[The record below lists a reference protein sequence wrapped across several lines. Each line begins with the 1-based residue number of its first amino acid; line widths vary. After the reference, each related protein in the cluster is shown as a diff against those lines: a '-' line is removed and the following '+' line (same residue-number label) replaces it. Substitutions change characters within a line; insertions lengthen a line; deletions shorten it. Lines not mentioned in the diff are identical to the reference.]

1 MSMTSRIK
9 ATASNIVSN
18 LTRKQS
24 YNSGD
29 ETTAT
34 ANASGKYKSYT
45 RLANRKTR
53 NLSYKQYTD
62 IMKDPQV
69 KVGLE
74 ILKYFLISKNYVLTS
89 NSDDE
94 TDIEITNFIQECLD
108 NMETPFRDVI
118 KNILT
123 AIRYG
128 YSVQE
133 KVYTV
138 NNDSK
143 ITIKGIYPIH
153 IKTLQNKPFIR
164 DDKGELKAIH
174 QESMYGTT
182 DIPINK
188 CLLYSFDK
196 EFDEIEGN
204 SILNEIKPITED
216 KEDIKDWLMTFLNK
230 NESPTMFGKT
240 DDPTHAPII
249 QEALDNVAAGATNIV
264 VGSNDEL
271 GILESSHRG
280 EAYFTT
286 LNYNDN
292 QIFRRMFLGS
302 LLLGSA
308 DQTGSYAQSYT
319 QENVLFQIL
328 DGILSDTAQ
337 EIQKGVVDDLTNMNF
352 GLSAKAPSFS
362 FEKFTKKEVI
372 NLLNTI
378 KGFIDNGSF
387 DSDNQAFKELL
398 GAAFLTEADIK
409 LDLDAVNN
417 TTQSLED
424 DTDYGYQP
432 PLPGQSEAEELI
444 DEQLEGII

>member
-1 MSMTSRIK
+1 MSRLSRIK
-9 ATASNIVSN
+9 AATSNIVSKF
-18 LTRKQS
+18 TRKQS

-29 ETTAT
+29 DNITAST
-34 ANASGKYKSYT
+34 GGRYNSYT
-45 RLANRKTR
+45 RLAHRQTN
-53 NLSYKQYTD
+53 NLSYKQYRD

-89 NSDDE
+89 DSDDE
-94 TDIEITNFIQECLD
+94 ISIEITDFIQESLD

-133 KVYTV
+133 KVYTM
-138 NNDSK
+138 NTDNR
-143 ITIKGIYPIH
+143 ITIKGLYPIH
-153 IKTLQNKPFIR
+153 IKTLQNDPFIR
-164 DDKGELKAIH
+164 DKTGELTGIH
-174 QESMYGTT
+174 QESMYGAV
-182 DIPINK
+182 DIPIDK

-204 SILNEIKPITED
+204 SILNEIKPIAED

-230 NESPTMFGKT
+230 NESPTMYGKT

-249 QEALDNVAAGATNIV
+249 QDALDNVAAGATNIV
-264 VGSNDEL
+264 VGTNDDL

-302 LLLGSA
+302 LLLGSG

-328 DGILSDTAQ
+328 DGVLTDIAQ
-337 EIQKGVVDDLTNMNF
+337 IIQRTVVNELTSMNF

-362 FEKFTKKEVI
+362 FEKFTKKDVLK
-372 NLLNTI
+372 LLEI
-378 KGFIDNGSF
+378 VKGFIDNGSF
-387 DSDNQAFKELL
+387 DSDNQSFKELL

-409 LDLDAVNN
+409 LDLDNVTN
-417 TTQSLED
+417 TTEVL
-424 DTDYGYQP
+424 TDETNFDYQP
-432 PLPGQSEAEELI
+432 PLPGESEANDLI
-444 DEQLEGII
+444 NEQLEGIV

>member
-1 MSMTSRIK
+1 MSRLSRIK
-9 ATASNIVSN
+9 ATTSNIVSKF
-18 LTRKQS
+18 TRKQS

-29 ETTAT
+29 DNITAST
-34 ANASGKYKSYT
+34 GGRYNSYI
-45 RLANRKTR
+45 RLAHRQTN
-53 NLSYKQYTD
+53 NLSYKQYRD

-89 NSDDE
+89 DSDDE
-94 TDIEITNFIQECLD
+94 ISIEITDFIQESLD

-123 AIRYG
+123 ALRYG

-133 KVYTV
+133 KVYTM
-138 NNDSK
+138 NTDNR
-143 ITIKGIYPIH
+143 ITIKGLYPIH
-153 IKTLQNKPFIR
+153 IKTLQNDPFIR
-164 DDKGELKAIH
+164 DKTGELTGIH
-174 QESMYGTT
+174 QESMYGTV
-182 DIPINK
+182 DIPIDK

-204 SILNEIKPITED
+204 SILNEIKPISED

-230 NESPTMFGKT
+230 NESPTTYAKT

-249 QEALDNVAAGATNIV
+249 QEALNNISAGATNIV
-264 VGSNDEL
+264 VGTNDDL

-302 LLLGSA
+302 LLLGSG

-319 QENVLFQIL
+319 QENVLFQIM
-328 DGILSDTAQ
+328 DGILTDVAQ
-337 EIQKGVVDDLTNMNF
+337 IIQRTVVNDLTSMNF

-362 FEKFTKKEVI
+362 FEKFTKKDVLK
-372 NLLNTI
+372 LLEI
-378 KGFIDNGSF
+378 VKGFIDNGSF
-387 DSDNQAFKELL
+387 DSDNQSFKELL

-409 LDLDAVNN
+409 LDLDNVTD
-417 TTQSLED
+417 TTQTLNDETNFD
-424 DTDYGYQP
+424 YQP
-432 PLPGQSEAEELI
+432 PLPGESEANDLI
-444 DEQLEGII
+444 NEQLEGIV

>member
-1 MSMTSRIK
+1 MSRLSRIK
-9 ATASNIVSN
+9 ATTSNIVSKF
-18 LTRKQS
+18 TRKQS

-29 ETTAT
+29 DNITAST
-34 ANASGKYKSYT
+34 GGRYNSYT
-45 RLANRKTR
+45 RLAHRQTN
-53 NLSYKQYTD
+53 NLSYKQYRD

-89 NSDDE
+89 DSDDE
-94 TDIEITNFIQECLD
+94 ISIEITDFIQESLD

-123 AIRYG
+123 ALRYG

-133 KVYTV
+133 KVYTM
-138 NNDSK
+138 NTDNR
-143 ITIKGIYPIH
+143 ITIKGLYPIH
-153 IKTLQNKPFIR
+153 IKTLQNDPFIR
-164 DDKGELKAIH
+164 DKTGELTGIH
-174 QESMYGTT
+174 QESMYGAV
-182 DIPINK
+182 DIPIDK

-204 SILNEIKPITED
+204 SILNEIKPIAED

-230 NESPTMFGKT
+230 NESPTTYAKT

-249 QEALDNVAAGATNIV
+249 QESLNNISAGATNIV
-264 VGSNDEL
+264 VGTNDEL

-302 LLLGSA
+302 LLLGSG

-328 DGILSDTAQ
+328 DGILTDIAQ
-337 EIQKGVVDDLTNMNF
+337 IIQRTVVNDLTSMNF
-352 GLSAKAPSFS
+352 GLSAKSPSFS
-362 FEKFTKKEVI
+362 FEKFTKKDVLK
-372 NLLNTI
+372 LLEI
-378 KGFIDNGSF
+378 VKGFIDNGSF
-387 DSDNQAFKELL
+387 DSDNQSFKELL

-409 LDLDAVNN
+409 LDLDNVTD
-417 TTQSLED
+417 TTQTLNDETNFD
-424 DTDYGYQP
+424 YQP
-432 PLPGQSEAEELI
+432 PLPGESEANDLI
-444 DEQLEGII
+444 NEQLEGIV

>member
-1 MSMTSRIK
+1 MSRLSRIK
-9 ATASNIVSN
+9 ATTSNIVSKF
-18 LTRKQS
+18 TRKQS

-29 ETTAT
+29 DNITAST
-34 ANASGKYKSYT
+34 GGRYNSYT
-45 RLANRKTR
+45 RLAHRQTN
-53 NLSYKQYTD
+53 NLSYKQYRD

-89 NSDDE
+89 DSDDE
-94 TDIEITNFIQECLD
+94 ISIEITDFIQESLD

-123 AIRYG
+123 ALRYG

-133 KVYTV
+133 KVYTM
-138 NNDSK
+138 NTDNR
-143 ITIKGIYPIH
+143 ITIKGLYPIH
-153 IKTLQNKPFIR
+153 IKTLQNDPFIR
-164 DDKGELKAIH
+164 DKTGELTGIH
-174 QESMYGTT
+174 QESMYGTV
-182 DIPINK
+182 DIPIDK

-204 SILNEIKPITED
+204 SILNEIKPIAED

-230 NESPTMFGKT
+230 NESPTTYAKT

-249 QEALDNVAAGATNIV
+249 QESLNNISAGATNIV
-264 VGSNDEL
+264 VGTNDEL

-302 LLLGSA
+302 LLLGSG

-328 DGILSDTAQ
+328 DGILTDIAQ
-337 EIQKGVVDDLTNMNF
+337 IIQRTVVNDLTSMNF
-352 GLSAKAPSFS
+352 GLSAKSPSFS
-362 FEKFTKKEVI
+362 FEKFTKKDVLK
-372 NLLNTI
+372 LLEI
-378 KGFIDNGSF
+378 VKGFIDNGSF
-387 DSDNQAFKELL
+387 DSDNQSFKELL

-409 LDLDAVNN
+409 LDLDNVTD
-417 TTQSLED
+417 TTQTLNDETNFD
-424 DTDYGYQP
+424 YQP
-432 PLPGQSEAEELI
+432 PLPGESEANDLI
-444 DEQLEGII
+444 NEQLEGIV

>member
-1 MSMTSRIK
+1 MSRLSRIK
-9 ATASNIVSN
+9 ATTSNIVSKF
-18 LTRKQS
+18 TRKQS

-29 ETTAT
+29 DNITAST
-34 ANASGKYKSYT
+34 GGRYNSYT
-45 RLANRKTR
+45 RLAHRQTN
-53 NLSYKQYTD
+53 NLSYKQYRD

-89 NSDDE
+89 DSDDE
-94 TDIEITNFIQECLD
+94 ISIEITDFIQESLD

-123 AIRYG
+123 ALRYG

-133 KVYTV
+133 KVYTM
-138 NNDSK
+138 NTDNR
-143 ITIKGIYPIH
+143 ITIKGLYPIH
-153 IKTLQNKPFIR
+153 IKTLQNDPFIR
-164 DDKGELKAIH
+164 DKTGELTGIH
-174 QESMYGTT
+174 QESMYGTV
-182 DIPINK
+182 DIPIDK

-204 SILNEIKPITED
+204 SILNEIKPIAED

-230 NESPTMFGKT
+230 NESPTTYAKT

-249 QEALDNVAAGATNIV
+249 QESLNNISAGATNIV
-264 VGSNDEL
+264 VGANDEL

-302 LLLGSA
+302 LLLGSG

-328 DGILSDTAQ
+328 DGILTDIAQ
-337 EIQKGVVDDLTNMNF
+337 IIQRTVVNELTSMNF
-352 GLSAKAPSFS
+352 GLSAKSPSFS
-362 FEKFTKKEVI
+362 FEKFTKKDVLK
-372 NLLNTI
+372 LLEI
-378 KGFIDNGSF
+378 VKGFIDNGSF
-387 DSDNQAFKELL
+387 DSDNQSFKELL

-409 LDLDAVNN
+409 LDLDNVTD
-417 TTQSLED
+417 TTQTLNDETNFD
-424 DTDYGYQP
+424 YQP
-432 PLPGQSEAEELI
+432 PLPGESEANDLI
-444 DEQLEGII
+444 NEQLEGIV

>member
-1 MSMTSRIK
+1 MNWTSRIK

-29 ETTAT
+29 ENITSTTG
-34 ANASGKYKSYT
+34 GKYNAYIK
-45 RLANRKTR
+45 LVNRQTH
-53 NLSYKQYTD
+53 NLSYKQYKG

-94 TDIEITNFIQECLD
+94 KDIEITNFIQESLD
-108 NMETPFRDVI
+108 NMETPFREVI

-153 IKTLQNKPFIR
+153 IKTLQNEPFIR

-230 NESPTMFGKT
+230 NESPTMYGKT
-240 DDPTHAPII
+240 DNPTHAPII
-249 QEALDNVAAGATNIV
+249 QKALDNVAAGATNIV
-264 VGSNDEL
+264 VGSGDEL

-328 DGILSDTAQ
+328 DGILTDVAQ
-337 EIQKGVVDDLTNMNF
+337 EIQRTVINELTNMNY
-352 GLSAKAPSFS
+352 GLSAKAPLFS

-398 GAAFLTEADIK
+398 GQAFLTEADIK
-409 LDLDAVNN
+409 LDLDAVND
-417 TTQSLED
+417 TTAEIED
-424 DTDYGYQP
+424 ETDYGYQP
-432 PLPGQSEAEELI
+432 PLPGESEATDLI
-444 DEQLEGII
+444 DQQLEGII

>member
-1 MSMTSRIK
+1 MSRLSRIK
-9 ATASNIVSN
+9 AATSNIVSKF
-18 LTRKQS
+18 TRKQS

-29 ETTAT
+29 DNITAST
-34 ANASGKYKSYT
+34 GGRYNSYT
-45 RLANRKTR
+45 RLAHRQTN
-53 NLSYKQYTD
+53 NLSYKQYRD

-89 NSDDE
+89 DSDDE
-94 TDIEITNFIQECLD
+94 ISIEITDFIQESLD

-133 KVYTV
+133 KVYTM
-138 NNDSK
+138 NTDNR
-143 ITIKGIYPIH
+143 ITIKGLYPLH
-153 IKTLQNKPFIR
+153 IKTLQNDPFIR
-164 DDKGELKAIH
+164 DKTGELTGIH
-174 QESMYGTT
+174 QESMYGTV
-182 DIPINK
+182 DIPIDK

-204 SILNEIKPITED
+204 SILNEVKPISED

-230 NESPTMFGKT
+230 NESPTTYAKT

-249 QEALDNVAAGATNIV
+249 QDALDNVAAGATNIV
-264 VGSNDEL
+264 VGTNDDL
-271 GILESSHRG
+271 GILESNHRG

-302 LLLGSA
+302 LLLGSG

-319 QENVLFQIL
+319 QENILFQIM
-328 DGILSDTAQ
+328 DGILTDVAQ
-337 EIQKGVVDDLTNMNF
+337 IIQRTVVNELTSMNF

-362 FEKFTKKEVI
+362 FEKFTKKDVLK
-372 NLLNTI
+372 LLEI
-378 KGFIDNGSF
+378 VKGFIDNGSF
-387 DSDNQAFKELL
+387 DSDNQSFKELL

-409 LDLDAVNN
+409 LDLDNVTD
-417 TTQSLED
+417 TTQTLNDETNFD
-424 DTDYGYQP
+424 YQP
-432 PLPGQSEAEELI
+432 PLPGESEANDLI
-444 DEQLEGII
+444 NEQLEGIV

>member
-1 MSMTSRIK
+1 
-9 ATASNIVSN
+9 
-18 LTRKQS
+18 
-24 YNSGD
+24 
-29 ETTAT
+29 
-34 ANASGKYKSYT
+34 
-45 RLANRKTR
+45 
-53 NLSYKQYTD
+53 
-62 IMKDPQV
+62 
-69 KVGLE
+69 
-74 ILKYFLISKNYVLTS
+74 VLTS

-94 TDIEITNFIQECLD
+94 KDIEITNFIQESLD

-133 KVYTV
+133 KVYTL
-138 NNDSK
+138 NNESK

-153 IKTLQNKPFIR
+153 IKTLQNDPFIR

-174 QESMYGTT
+174 QESMYGTA

-204 SILNEIKPITED
+204 SILNEIKPVTED

-230 NESPTMFGKT
+230 NESPTMYAKT
-240 DDPTHAPII
+240 DNPTHAPVI
-249 QEALDNVAAGATNIV
+249 QDALDNVAAGATNIV
-264 VGSNDEL
+264 VGNNDEL

-286 LNYNDN
+286 LNYYDN

-337 EIQKGVVDDLTNMNF
+337 EIQRGVVDDLTNMNF

-372 NLLNTI
+372 KLLETI

-398 GAAFLTEADIK
+398 GQAFLTEADIK
-409 LDLDAVNN
+409 LDLDAVND
-417 TTQSLED
+417 TTAEIED
-424 DTDYGYQP
+424 ETDYGYQP
-432 PLPGQSEAEELI
+432 PLPGESEATDLI
-444 DEQLEGII
+444 DQQLEGII

>member
-1 MSMTSRIK
+1 MSRLSRIK
-9 ATASNIVSN
+9 ATTSNIVSKF
-18 LTRKQS
+18 TRKQS

-29 ETTAT
+29 DNITAST
-34 ANASGKYKSYT
+34 GGRYNSYT
-45 RLANRKTR
+45 RLAHRQTN
-53 NLSYKQYTD
+53 NLSYKQYRD

-89 NSDDE
+89 DSDDE
-94 TDIEITNFIQECLD
+94 ISIEITDFIQESLD

-133 KVYTV
+133 KVYTM
-138 NNDSK
+138 NTDNR
-143 ITIKGIYPIH
+143 ITIKGLYPIH
-153 IKTLQNKPFIR
+153 IKTLQNDPFIR
-164 DDKGELKAIH
+164 DKTGELTGIH
-174 QESMYGTT
+174 QESMYGTV
-182 DIPINK
+182 DIPIDK

-204 SILNEIKPITED
+204 SILNEIKPISED

-230 NESPTMFGKT
+230 NESPTTYAKT

-249 QEALDNVAAGATNIV
+249 QESLNNISAGATNIV
-264 VGSNDEL
+264 VGTNDEL

-302 LLLGSA
+302 LLLGSG

-328 DGILSDTAQ
+328 DGVLTDIAQ
-337 EIQKGVVDDLTNMNF
+337 IIQRTVVNDLTSMNF
-352 GLSAKAPSFS
+352 GLSAKSPSFS
-362 FEKFTKKEVI
+362 FEKFTKKDVLK
-372 NLLNTI
+372 LLEI
-378 KGFIDNGSF
+378 VKGFIDNGSF
-387 DSDNQAFKELL
+387 DSDNQSFKELL

-409 LDLDAVNN
+409 LDLDNVTD
-417 TTQSLED
+417 TTQTLNDETNFD
-424 DTDYGYQP
+424 YQP
-432 PLPGQSEAEELI
+432 PLPGESEANDLI
-444 DEQLEGII
+444 NEQLEGIV

>member
-1 MSMTSRIK
+1 LSRLSRIK
-9 ATASNIVSN
+9 AATSNIVSKF
-18 LTRKQS
+18 TRKQS

-29 ETTAT
+29 DNITAST
-34 ANASGKYKSYT
+34 GGRYNSYT
-45 RLANRKTR
+45 RLAHRQTN
-53 NLSYKQYTD
+53 NLSYKQYRD

-89 NSDDE
+89 DSDDE
-94 TDIEITNFIQECLD
+94 ISIEITDFIQESLD

-133 KVYTV
+133 KVYTM
-138 NNDSK
+138 NTDNR
-143 ITIKGIYPIH
+143 ITIKGLYPLH
-153 IKTLQNKPFIR
+153 IKTLQNDPFIR
-164 DDKGELKAIH
+164 DKTGELTGIH
-174 QESMYGTT
+174 QESMYGTV
-182 DIPINK
+182 DIPIDK

-204 SILNEIKPITED
+204 SILNEVKPISED

-230 NESPTMFGKT
+230 NESPTTYAKT

-249 QEALDNVAAGATNIV
+249 QDALDNVAAGATNIV
-264 VGSNDEL
+264 VGTNDDL
-271 GILESSHRG
+271 GILESNHRG

-302 LLLGSA
+302 LLLGSG

-319 QENVLFQIL
+319 QENILFQIM
-328 DGILSDTAQ
+328 DGILTDVAQ
-337 EIQKGVVDDLTNMNF
+337 IIQRTVVNELTSMNF

-362 FEKFTKKEVI
+362 FEKFTKKDVLK
-372 NLLNTI
+372 LLEI
-378 KGFIDNGSF
+378 VKGFIDNGSF
-387 DSDNQAFKELL
+387 DSDNQSFKELL

-409 LDLDAVNN
+409 LDLDNVTD
-417 TTQSLED
+417 TTQTLNDETNFD
-424 DTDYGYQP
+424 YQP
-432 PLPGQSEAEELI
+432 PLPGESEANDLI
-444 DEQLEGII
+444 NEQLEGIV

>member
-1 MSMTSRIK
+1 MKITSRIK
-9 ATASNIVSN
+9 ATTSNIVSKF
-18 LTRKQS
+18 TRKQS

-29 ETTAT
+29 DSPTAST
-34 ANASGKYKSYT
+34 GGKYNSYI
-45 RLANRKTR
+45 RLANRQTN
-53 NLSYKQYTD
+53 NLSYKQYKD

-89 NSDDE
+89 DSDDE
-94 TDIEITNFIQECLD
+94 ISIEITDFIQESLD

-118 KNILT
+118 KNIIT

-133 KVYTV
+133 KVYTM
-138 NNDSK
+138 NTDNR
-143 ITIKGIYPIH
+143 ITIKGLYPIH
-153 IKTLQNKPFIR
+153 IKTLQNDPFIR
-164 DDKGELKAIH
+164 DKTGELTGIH
-174 QESMYGTT
+174 QESMYGTV
-182 DIPINK
+182 DIPIDK

-204 SILNEIKPITED
+204 SILNEVKPIAED
-216 KEDIKDWLMTFLNK
+216 KEDIKDWLMTFLHK
-230 NESPTMFGKT
+230 NGLPTTYGKT

-249 QEALDNVAAGATNIV
+249 QDALDNVADGATSIV
-264 VGSNDEL
+264 VGANDEL

-302 LLLGSA
+302 LLLGSG

-319 QENVLFQIL
+319 QENILFQIM
-328 DGILSDTAQ
+328 DGILTDVAQ
-337 EIQKGVVDDLTNMNF
+337 IIQRTVVNELTSMNF

-362 FEKFTKKEVI
+362 FEKFTKKDVLK
-372 NLLNTI
+372 LLEII

-387 DSDNQAFKELL
+387 DSDNQSFKELL

-409 LDLDAVNN
+409 LDLDNVTN
-417 TTQSLED
+417 TTEVLNDETNFD
-424 DTDYGYQP
+424 YQP
-432 PLPGQSEAEELI
+432 PLPGESEANDLI
-444 DEQLEGII
+444 NEQLEGIV

>member
-29 ETTAT
+29 ETSTTAS
-34 ANASGKYKSYT
+34 ASGKYKAYT
-45 RLANRKTR
+45 RLVNRQTH
-53 NLSYKQYTD
+53 NLTYKQYRD

-94 TDIEITNFIQECLD
+94 QDIEITNFIQESLD

-133 KVYTV
+133 KVYTL
-138 NNDSK
+138 NADSK
-143 ITIKGIYPIH
+143 ITIKGLYPIH
-153 IKTLQNKPFIR
+153 IKTLQNEPFIR

-230 NESPTMFGKT
+230 NESPTMYGKT
-240 DDPTHAPII
+240 DNPTHAPII
-249 QEALDNVAAGATNIV
+249 QDALDNVAAGATNIV
-264 VGSNDEL
+264 VGSGDEL

-328 DGILSDTAQ
+328 DGILTDVAQ
-337 EIQKGVVDDLTNMNF
+337 EIQRGVVDDLTNMNF

-372 NLLNTI
+372 KLLETI

>member
-1 MSMTSRIK
+1 MSRLSRIK
-9 ATASNIVSN
+9 ATTSNIVSKF
-18 LTRKQS
+18 TRKQS

-29 ETTAT
+29 DNITAST
-34 ANASGKYKSYT
+34 GGRYNSYT
-45 RLANRKTR
+45 RLAHRQTN
-53 NLSYKQYTD
+53 NLSYKQYRD

-89 NSDDE
+89 DSDDE
-94 TDIEITNFIQECLD
+94 ISIEITDFIQESLD

-133 KVYTV
+133 KVYTM
-138 NNDSK
+138 NTDNR
-143 ITIKGIYPIH
+143 ITIKGLYPIH
-153 IKTLQNKPFIR
+153 IKTLQNDPFIR
-164 DDKGELKAIH
+164 DKTGELTGIH
-174 QESMYGTT
+174 QESMYGTV
-182 DIPINK
+182 DIPIDK

-204 SILNEIKPITED
+204 SILNEIKPISED

-230 NESPTMFGKT
+230 NESPTTYAKT

-249 QEALDNVAAGATNIV
+249 QESLNNISAGATNIV
-264 VGSNDEL
+264 VGTNDEL

-302 LLLGSA
+302 LLLGSG

-319 QENVLFQIL
+319 QENVLFQIM
-328 DGILSDTAQ
+328 DGILTDIAQ
-337 EIQKGVVDDLTNMNF
+337 IIQRTVVNDLTSMNF
-352 GLSAKAPSFS
+352 GLSAKSPSFS
-362 FEKFTKKEVI
+362 FEKFTKKDVLK
-372 NLLNTI
+372 LLEI
-378 KGFIDNGSF
+378 VKGFIDNGSF
-387 DSDNQAFKELL
+387 DSDNQSFKELL

-409 LDLDAVNN
+409 LDLDNVTD
-417 TTQSLED
+417 TTQTLNDETNFD
-424 DTDYGYQP
+424 YQP
-432 PLPGQSEAEELI
+432 PLPGESEANDLI
-444 DEQLEGII
+444 NEQLEGIV

>member
-9 ATASNIVSN
+9 AATSNIVSKF
-18 LTRKQS
+18 TRKQS

-29 ETTAT
+29 DNPTAST
-34 ANASGKYKSYT
+34 GRRYNSYT
-45 RLANRKTR
+45 RLAHRQTN
-53 NLSYKQYTD
+53 NLTYKQYRD

-89 NSDDE
+89 DSDDE
-94 TDIEITNFIQECLD
+94 ISIEITDFIQESLD

-123 AIRYG
+123 AMKYG
-128 YSVQE
+128 HSVQE
-133 KVYTV
+133 KVYTL
-138 NNDSK
+138 NSENR

-153 IKTLQNKPFIR
+153 IKTLQNDPFIR
-164 DDKGELKAIH
+164 DDKGEIQAIH
-174 QESMYGTT
+174 QESMYGTV
-182 DIPINK
+182 DIPIDK

-204 SILNEIKPITED
+204 SILNEIKPIAED

-230 NESPTMFGKT
+230 NESPTMYGKT

-249 QEALDNVAAGATNIV
+249 QDALDNVAAGATNIV
-264 VGSNDEL
+264 VGTNDDL
-271 GILESSHRG
+271 GILESNHRG

-302 LLLGSA
+302 LLLGSG

-319 QENVLFQIL
+319 QENVLFQIM
-328 DGILSDTAQ
+328 DGILTDIAQ
-337 EIQKGVVDDLTNMNF
+337 IIQRTVVNDLTSMNF
-352 GLSAKAPSFS
+352 GLSAKGPSFS
-362 FEKFTKKEVI
+362 FEKFTKKDVLK
-372 NLLNTI
+372 LLEI
-378 KGFIDNGSF
+378 VKGFIDNGSF
-387 DSDNQAFKELL
+387 DSDNQSFKELL

-409 LDLDAVNN
+409 LDLDNVTN
-417 TTQSLED
+417 TTEVLNDETNFD
-424 DTDYGYQP
+424 YQP
-432 PLPGQSEAEELI
+432 PLPGDSEANDLI
-444 DEQLEGII
+444 NEQLEGIV

>member
-1 MSMTSRIK
+1 MKITSRIK
-9 ATASNIVSN
+9 ATTSNIVSKF
-18 LTRKQS
+18 TRKQS

-29 ETTAT
+29 DNITAST
-34 ANASGKYKSYT
+34 GGRYNSYT
-45 RLANRKTR
+45 RLAHRQTN
-53 NLSYKQYTD
+53 NLSYKQYRD

-89 NSDDE
+89 DSDDE
-94 TDIEITNFIQECLD
+94 ISIEITDFIQESLD

-123 AIRYG
+123 AMKYG
-128 YSVQE
+128 HSVQE
-133 KVYTV
+133 KVYTL
-138 NNDSK
+138 NSENR

-153 IKTLQNKPFIR
+153 IKTLQNDPFIR
-164 DDKGELKAIH
+164 DDKGEIQAIH
-174 QESMYGTT
+174 QESMYGTV
-182 DIPINK
+182 DIPIDK
-188 CLLYSFDK
+188 CLLYSYDK

-204 SILNEIKPITED
+204 SILNEIKPIAED

-230 NESPTMFGKT
+230 NESPTTYAKT

-249 QEALDNVAAGATNIV
+249 QESLNNISAGATNIV
-264 VGSNDEL
+264 VGANDEL

-302 LLLGSA
+302 LLLGSG

-319 QENVLFQIL
+319 QENVLFQIM
-328 DGILSDTAQ
+328 DGILTDVAQ
-337 EIQKGVVDDLTNMNF
+337 IIQRTVVNDLTSMNF

-362 FEKFTKKEVI
+362 FEKFTKKDVLK
-372 NLLNTI
+372 LLEI
-378 KGFIDNGSF
+378 VKGFIDNGSF
-387 DSDNQAFKELL
+387 DSDNQSFKELL

-409 LDLDAVNN
+409 LDLDNVTD
-417 TTQSLED
+417 TTQTLNDETNFD
-424 DTDYGYQP
+424 YQP
-432 PLPGQSEAEELI
+432 PLPGESEANDLI
-444 DEQLEGII
+444 NEQLEGIV

>member
-1 MSMTSRIK
+1 MSRLSRIK
-9 ATASNIVSN
+9 ATTSNIVSKF
-18 LTRKQS
+18 TRKQS

-29 ETTAT
+29 DNITAST
-34 ANASGKYKSYT
+34 GGRYNSYT
-45 RLANRKTR
+45 RLAHRQTN
-53 NLSYKQYTD
+53 NLSYKQYRD

-89 NSDDE
+89 DSDDE
-94 TDIEITNFIQECLD
+94 ISIEITDFIQESLD

-123 AIRYG
+123 ALRYG

-133 KVYTV
+133 KVYTM
-138 NNDSK
+138 NTDNR
-143 ITIKGIYPIH
+143 ITIKGLYPIH
-153 IKTLQNKPFIR
+153 IKTLQNDPFIR
-164 DDKGELKAIH
+164 DDKGEIQAIH
-174 QESMYGTT
+174 QESMYGTV
-182 DIPINK
+182 DIPIDK

-204 SILNEIKPITED
+204 SILNEIKPIAED

-230 NESPTMFGKT
+230 NESPTTYAKT

-249 QEALDNVAAGATNIV
+249 QESLNNISAGATNIV
-264 VGSNDEL
+264 VGANDEL

-302 LLLGSA
+302 LLLGSG

-319 QENVLFQIL
+319 QENVLFQIM
-328 DGILSDTAQ
+328 DGILTDVAQ
-337 EIQKGVVDDLTNMNF
+337 IIQRTVVNDLTSMNF
-352 GLSAKAPSFS
+352 GLSAKSPSFS
-362 FEKFTKKEVI
+362 FEKFTKKDVLK
-372 NLLNTI
+372 LLEI
-378 KGFIDNGSF
+378 VKGFIDNGSF
-387 DSDNQAFKELL
+387 DSDNQSFKELL

-409 LDLDAVNN
+409 LDLDNVTD
-417 TTQSLED
+417 TTQTLNDETNFD
-424 DTDYGYQP
+424 YQP
-432 PLPGQSEAEELI
+432 PLPGESEANDLI
-444 DEQLEGII
+444 NEQLEGIV

>member
-1 MSMTSRIK
+1 MSRLSRIK
-9 ATASNIVSN
+9 ATTSNIVSKF
-18 LTRKQS
+18 TRKQS

-29 ETTAT
+29 DNITAST
-34 ANASGKYKSYT
+34 GGRYNSYT
-45 RLANRKTR
+45 RLAHRQTN
-53 NLSYKQYTD
+53 NLSYKQYRD

-89 NSDDE
+89 DSDDE
-94 TDIEITNFIQECLD
+94 ISIEITDFIQESLD

-123 AIRYG
+123 ALRYG

-133 KVYTV
+133 KVYTM
-138 NNDSK
+138 NTDNR
-143 ITIKGIYPIH
+143 ITIKGLYPIH
-153 IKTLQNKPFIR
+153 IKTLQNDPFIR
-164 DDKGELKAIH
+164 DKTGELTGIH
-174 QESMYGTT
+174 QESMYGTV
-182 DIPINK
+182 DIPIDK

-204 SILNEIKPITED
+204 SILNEVKPIAED
-216 KEDIKDWLMTFLNK
+216 KEDIKDWLMTFLHK
-230 NESPTMFGKT
+230 NGLPTTYGKT

-249 QEALDNVAAGATNIV
+249 QDALDNVADGATSIV
-264 VGSNDEL
+264 VGANDEL

-302 LLLGSA
+302 LLLGSG

-319 QENVLFQIL
+319 QENVLFQIM
-328 DGILSDTAQ
+328 DGILTDVAQ
-337 EIQKGVVDDLTNMNF
+337 IIQRTVVNELTSMNF
-352 GLSAKAPSFS
+352 GLSAKAPSFA
-362 FEKFTKKEVI
+362 FEKFTKKDVLK
-372 NLLNTI
+372 LLEI
-378 KGFIDNGSF
+378 VKGFIDNGSF
-387 DSDNQAFKELL
+387 DSDNQSFKELL

-409 LDLDAVNN
+409 LDLDNVTD
-417 TTQSLED
+417 TTQTLNDETNFD
-424 DTDYGYQP
+424 YQP
-432 PLPGQSEAEELI
+432 PLPGESEANDLI
-444 DEQLEGII
+444 NEQLEGIV

>member
-1 MSMTSRIK
+1 MSRLSRIK
-9 ATASNIVSN
+9 ATTSNIVSKF
-18 LTRKQS
+18 TRKQS

-29 ETTAT
+29 DNITAST
-34 ANASGKYKSYT
+34 GGRYNSYT
-45 RLANRKTR
+45 RLAHRQTN
-53 NLSYKQYTD
+53 NLSYKQYRD

-89 NSDDE
+89 DSDDE
-94 TDIEITNFIQECLD
+94 ISIEITDFIQESLD

-123 AIRYG
+123 ALRYG

-133 KVYTV
+133 KVYTM
-138 NNDSK
+138 NTDNR
-143 ITIKGIYPIH
+143 ITIKGLYPIH
-153 IKTLQNKPFIR
+153 IKTLQNDPFIR
-164 DDKGELKAIH
+164 DKTGELTGIH
-174 QESMYGTT
+174 QESMYGTV
-182 DIPINK
+182 DIPIDK

-204 SILNEIKPITED
+204 SILNEIKPIAED

-230 NESPTMFGKT
+230 NESPTTYAKT

-249 QEALDNVAAGATNIV
+249 QESLNNISAGATNIV
-264 VGSNDEL
+264 VGTNDEL

-302 LLLGSA
+302 LLLGSG

-328 DGILSDTAQ
+328 DGILTDIAQ
-337 EIQKGVVDDLTNMNF
+337 IIQRTVVNDLTSMNF
-352 GLSAKAPSFS
+352 GLSAKSPSFS
-362 FEKFTKKEVI
+362 FEKFTKKDVLK
-372 NLLNTI
+372 LLEI
-378 KGFIDNGSF
+378 VKGFIDNGSF
-387 DSDNQAFKELL
+387 DSDNQSFKELL

-409 LDLDAVNN
+409 LDLDNVTN
-417 TTQSLED
+417 TTQTLNDETNFD
-424 DTDYGYQP
+424 YQP
-432 PLPGQSEAEELI
+432 PLPGESEANDLI
-444 DEQLEGII
+444 NEQLEGIV

>member
-1 MSMTSRIK
+1 MSRLSRIK
-9 ATASNIVSN
+9 ATTSNIVSKF
-18 LTRKQS
+18 TRKQS

-29 ETTAT
+29 DNITAST
-34 ANASGKYKSYT
+34 GGRYNSYT
-45 RLANRKTR
+45 RLAHRQTN
-53 NLSYKQYTD
+53 NLSYKQYRD

-89 NSDDE
+89 DSDDE
-94 TDIEITNFIQECLD
+94 ISIEITDFIQESLD

-123 AIRYG
+123 ALRYG

-133 KVYTV
+133 KVYTM
-138 NNDSK
+138 NTDNR
-143 ITIKGIYPIH
+143 ITIKGLYPIH
-153 IKTLQNKPFIR
+153 IKTLQNDPFIR
-164 DDKGELKAIH
+164 DKTGELTRIH
-174 QESMYGTT
+174 QESMYGTV
-182 DIPINK
+182 DIPIDK

-204 SILNEIKPITED
+204 SILNEIKPIAED

-230 NESPTMFGKT
+230 NESPTTYAKT

-249 QEALDNVAAGATNIV
+249 QESLNNISAGATNIV
-264 VGSNDEL
+264 VGANDEL

-302 LLLGSA
+302 LLLGSG

-328 DGILSDTAQ
+328 DGILTDIAQ
-337 EIQKGVVDDLTNMNF
+337 IIQRTVVNDLTSMNF
-352 GLSAKAPSFS
+352 GLSAKSPSFS
-362 FEKFTKKEVI
+362 FEKFTKKDVLK
-372 NLLNTI
+372 LLEI
-378 KGFIDNGSF
+378 VKGFIDNGSF
-387 DSDNQAFKELL
+387 DSDNQSFKELL

-409 LDLDAVNN
+409 LDLDNVTD
-417 TTQSLED
+417 TTQTLNDETNFD
-424 DTDYGYQP
+424 YQP
-432 PLPGQSEAEELI
+432 PLPGESEANDLI
-444 DEQLEGII
+444 NEQLEGIV

>member
-1 MSMTSRIK
+1 MSRLSRIK
-9 ATASNIVSN
+9 ATTSNIVSKF
-18 LTRKQS
+18 TRKQS

-29 ETTAT
+29 DNITAST
-34 ANASGKYKSYT
+34 GGRYNSYT
-45 RLANRKTR
+45 RLAHRQTN
-53 NLSYKQYTD
+53 NLSYKQYRD

-89 NSDDE
+89 DSDDE
-94 TDIEITNFIQECLD
+94 ISIEITDFIQESLD

-133 KVYTV
+133 KVYTM
-138 NNDSK
+138 NTDNR
-143 ITIKGIYPIH
+143 ITIKGLYPIH
-153 IKTLQNKPFIR
+153 IKTLQNDPFIR
-164 DDKGELKAIH
+164 DKTGELTGIH
-174 QESMYGTT
+174 QESMYGAV
-182 DIPINK
+182 DIPIDK

-204 SILNEIKPITED
+204 SILNEIKPIAED

-230 NESPTMFGKT
+230 NESPTMYGKT

-249 QEALDNVAAGATNIV
+249 QDALDNVAAGATNIV
-264 VGSNDEL
+264 VGANDDL

-302 LLLGSA
+302 LLLGSG

-328 DGILSDTAQ
+328 DGVLTDIAQ
-337 EIQKGVVDDLTNMNF
+337 IIQRTVVNELTSMNF
-352 GLSAKAPSFS
+352 GLSATAPSFS
-362 FEKFTKKEVI
+362 FEKFTKKDVLK
-372 NLLNTI
+372 LLEI
-378 KGFIDNGSF
+378 VKGFIDNGSF
-387 DSDNQAFKELL
+387 DSDNQSFKELL

-409 LDLDAVNN
+409 LDLDNVTD
-417 TTQSLED
+417 TTQTLNDETNFD
-424 DTDYGYQP
+424 YQP
-432 PLPGQSEAEELI
+432 PLPGESEANDLI
-444 DEQLEGII
+444 NEQLEGIV

>member
-1 MSMTSRIK
+1 MSRLSRIK
-9 ATASNIVSN
+9 ATTSNIVSKF
-18 LTRKQS
+18 TRKQS

-29 ETTAT
+29 DNITAST
-34 ANASGKYKSYT
+34 GGRYNSYT
-45 RLANRKTR
+45 RLAHRQTN
-53 NLSYKQYTD
+53 NLSYKQYRD

-89 NSDDE
+89 DSDDE
-94 TDIEITNFIQECLD
+94 ISIEITDFIQESLD

-133 KVYTV
+133 KVYTM
-138 NNDSK
+138 NTDNR
-143 ITIKGIYPIH
+143 ITIKGLYPIH
-153 IKTLQNKPFIR
+153 IKTLQNDPFIR
-164 DDKGELKAIH
+164 DKTGELTGIH
-174 QESMYGTT
+174 QESMYGTV
-182 DIPINK
+182 DIPIDK

-204 SILNEIKPITED
+204 SILNEIKPIAED

-230 NESPTMFGKT
+230 NESPTTYAKT

-249 QEALDNVAAGATNIV
+249 QESLNNISAGATNIV
-264 VGSNDEL
+264 VGTNDEL

-302 LLLGSA
+302 LLLGSG

-319 QENVLFQIL
+319 QENVLFQIM
-328 DGILSDTAQ
+328 DGILTDIAQ
-337 EIQKGVVDDLTNMNF
+337 IIQRTVVNDLTSMNF
-352 GLSAKAPSFS
+352 GLSAKSPSFS
-362 FEKFTKKEVI
+362 FEKFTKKDVLK
-372 NLLNTI
+372 LLEI
-378 KGFIDNGSF
+378 VKGFIDNGSF
-387 DSDNQAFKELL
+387 DSDNQSFKELL

-409 LDLDAVNN
+409 LDLDNVTD
-417 TTQSLED
+417 TTQTLNDETNFD
-424 DTDYGYQP
+424 YQP
-432 PLPGQSEAEELI
+432 PLPGESEANDLI
-444 DEQLEGII
+444 NEQLEGIV

>member
-1 MSMTSRIK
+1 
-9 ATASNIVSN
+9 
-18 LTRKQS
+18 
-24 YNSGD
+24 
-29 ETTAT
+29 
-34 ANASGKYKSYT
+34 
-45 RLANRKTR
+45 
-53 NLSYKQYTD
+53 
-62 IMKDPQV
+62 MKDPQV

-89 NSDDE
+89 DSDDE
-94 TDIEITNFIQECLD
+94 ISIEITDFIQESLD

-123 AIRYG
+123 ALRYG

-133 KVYTV
+133 KVYTM
-138 NNDSK
+138 NTDNR
-143 ITIKGIYPIH
+143 ITIKGLYPIH
-153 IKTLQNKPFIR
+153 IKTLQNDPFIR
-164 DDKGELKAIH
+164 DKTGELTGIH
-174 QESMYGTT
+174 QESMYGTV
-182 DIPINK
+182 DIPIDK

-204 SILNEIKPITED
+204 SILNEIKPIAED

-230 NESPTMFGKT
+230 NESPTTYAKT

-249 QEALDNVAAGATNIV
+249 QESLNNISAGATNIV
-264 VGSNDEL
+264 VGTNDEL

-302 LLLGSA
+302 LLLGSG

-328 DGILSDTAQ
+328 DGILTDIAQ
-337 EIQKGVVDDLTNMNF
+337 IIQRTVVNDLTSMNF
-352 GLSAKAPSFS
+352 GLSAKSPSFS
-362 FEKFTKKEVI
+362 FEKFTKKDVLK
-372 NLLNTI
+372 LLEI
-378 KGFIDNGSF
+378 VKGFIDNGSF
-387 DSDNQAFKELL
+387 DSDNQSFKELL

-409 LDLDAVNN
+409 LDLDNVTN
-417 TTQSLED
+417 TTQTLNDETNFD
-424 DTDYGYQP
+424 YQP
-432 PLPGQSEAEELI
+432 PLPGESEANDLI
-444 DEQLEGII
+444 NEQLEGIV